1 MQSQDPHAHE
11 YAGDAGDI
19 EELQFSQLSLDGA
32 VSEVYSSGGEDSQN
46 SVADETL
53 PEHACAYC
61 EVHEENSVTKC
72 LTCKRWFCNAR
83 GNTSSSHIIWHLV
96 RAHHKEVQLHPGS
109 QLGETTLEC
118 YNCGGRNVFS
128 LGFIPAKSDT
138 VVVILCR
145 GCASAPSSKDVMWD
159 ATQWQ
164 PLIHERQLINWLVRV
179 PSAQAQQKSNT
190 VNSQQIRSFE
200 EMWMRN
206 SSSLVGDAAAP
217 EAEAEAQK
225 VLLRYEDA
233 YQYQSIFGPLVK
245 IEADYDRRMKES
257 QTEDNISVRWDTGLN
272 RRKLAYFQLPKYE
285 MGEVRLAIGDELQ
298 LSYSDTLIRDTWSG
312 SGNVIKL
319 PNSTSDD
326 ICIEMSTMDAP
337 AEITNGFSVDF
348 VWKSTTFD
356 RMQSAMKKFA
366 ATDSAVSEYIYHKLL
381 GHDVDKVELDTKLPK
396 QFHAPGLPELNTSQ
410 IEAIKSTLKS
420 PLSLIQGPPGT
431 GKTVTSATLVYHL
444 AKASTE
450 KILVCAPSNVAVDQL
465 TEKIHRT
472 GLRVVRIT
480 AKSREEL
487 ESRISHLELHSQA
500 LMNDT
505 IPELKKL
512 HRLKMT
518 MGELSSNDQVR
529 YRRLRQLS
537 EIEVLKH
544 ADVILC
550 TCVGAGDKRL
560 ARFQFHTVLIDE
572 STQSSEPECLIP
584 LVMGA
589 RQVVLIGDHQQLG
602 PVIVS
607 KTAAAAGLSQSLF
620 ERLVFLGLRPHRLVV
635 QYRMHP
641 CLSEFP
647 SNFFYEGSL
656 QNGVTSQERTRS
668 DIGFPWPN
676 PAKPMML
683 LACNGIEEIASNGT
697 SYINRMEASACE
709 KIVTRMLKSSLLPD
723 QIGVITPYEGQRS
736 WIVHHMAQAGSLAND
751 IYKAVEVA
759 SVDAFQGREKDYIIV
774 SCVRNNE
781 HQGIGFLS
789 DPRRLNVALTRAKY
803 GIIVLGSP
811 KVLSRNP
818 LWHELLSYYKL
829 HGVLVEG
836 QLNNLVQSTAR
847 LSRPHMPK
855 GSHTLSGRSMV
866 MQVNTAPGAASSNRL
881 AQLVG
886 RSTMRYIPPD
896 LEPSTGPD
904 MALANI
910 SGRASGGAAL
920 NSSLYSNFFGGSMTQ
935 SSVLTQAS
943 FADPLS
949 SQLFSQDFDLHSQQ
963 FTQHDTVMMSPTG
976 GSATARMARGVAA
989 TDDGASSSTGSTNSF
1004 NPRMHASIMF
1014 SKSDRVLIG
1023 SEQPSA
1029 PGGPPNGH
1037 RAPQRDAKA
1046 APPTGRAVLG
1056 DGYGQAPPFSQAY
1069 LTQESIHDGYW
1080 GSQAE
1085 GLAGASQFTTDGASQ
1100 FTQDYSSQHFTQY

>member
-1 MQSQDPHAHE
+1 MQGQDRHVHEHAS
-11 YAGDAGDI
+11 DAGDI

-32 VSEVYSSGGEDSQN
+32 VSEVYSSDGEDSQ
-46 SVADETL
+46 SGAPDESL

-61 EVHEENSVTKC
+61 GVHEENSVTKC
-72 LTCKRWFCNAR
+72 LTCRRWFCNAR
-83 GNTSSSHIIWHLV
+83 GSTSSSHIVWHLV

-164 PLIHERQLINWLVRV
+164 PLIHDRQLINWLVRV
-179 PSAQAQQKSNT
+179 PSVQAQQKANT

-200 EMWMRN
+200 EMWVR
-206 SSSLVGDAAAP
+206 SSSTLVGDAIAP
-217 EAEAEAQK
+217 EAEIEAQK

-233 YQYQSIFGPLVK
+233 YQYQNIFGPLVK
-245 IEADYDRRMKES
+245 LEADYDRRMKES
-257 QTEDNISVRWDTGLN
+257 QTEDNIAVRWDTGLN

-298 LSYSDTLIRDTWSG
+298 LSYSGALFRDNWSG

-326 ICIEMSTMDAP
+326 ICIEMSAMDAP
-337 AEITNGFSVDF
+337 TEIADGFAVDF

-381 GHDVDKVELDTKLPK
+381 GHDVDKVELNTKLPK

-518 MGELSSNDQVR
+518 MGELSSSDQVR

-537 EIEVLKH
+537 EMEVLKH

-560 ARFQFHTVLIDE
+560 SRFQFHTVLIDE

-602 PVIVS
+602 PVIIS

-656 QNGVTSQERTRS
+656 QNGVTAQERTRKS
-668 DIGFPWPN
+668 IGFPWPN

-751 IYKAVEVA
+751 TYKAVEVA

-836 QLNNLVQSTAR
+836 QLGNLVQSTAR

-866 MQVNTAPGAASSNRL
+866 MQANTAPGAASSNRL

-896 LEPSTGPD
+896 LEPATGQGTSATST
-904 MALANI
+904 
-910 SGRASGGAAL
+910 SGRAMGGSAL

-943 FADPLS
+943 FADPMS
-949 SQLFSQDFDLHSQQ
+949 SQLFSQDFDMHSQQ
-963 FTQHDTVMMSPTG
+963 FTQHDTVLMSPTG
-976 GSATARMARGVAA
+976 SSAAARAARGAPA
-989 TDDGASSSTGSTNSF
+989 TDEAAGSTGSVNSF

-1023 SEQPSA
+1023 SEQTGA
-1029 PGGPPNGH
+1029 ANGH
-1037 RAPQRDAKA
+1037 RVPQRDAKGL
-1046 APPTGRAVLG
+1046 PLSGKSVFG
-1056 DGYGQAPPFSQAY
+1056 DGYVQAPPFSQAY
-1069 LTQESIHDGYW
+1069 LTQESIHDSYW
-1080 GSQAE
+1080 GSQVD
-1085 GLAGASQFTTDGASQ
+1085 GLAGASQITTDGASQ